1 MRKWHKLTLF
11 AVAQVI
17 LLACIGLAW
26 VANLFADIVIHNP
39 VSGRTQARRPAALV
53 DESQLIGLADITLT
67 TRDGLR
73 LAAWYFPS
81 QNRAAIILLHGYKA
95 NRSTMLSIAAMLIR
109 HGYGVIIPD
118 FRGHG
123 ESDGELITFGYNEV
137 RDAEA
142 AHRYLLTRSEVD
154 PERIGLLGNS
164 MGGATALLYAAE
176 NPVIKAVVAQSPYT
190 TLDDMIRANVRRLN
204 LPTFPLAPMMV
215 FLIERKFGF
224 PVDTLAPIHHI
235 GRIGPRSVLILIGGK
250 DTWVNP
256 EGGRQLYA
264 AAGEPRELWFEPEL
278 GHLEFHEKRAA
289 EFEERIVVFFDKHLL
304 DKQ

>member
-1 MRKWHKLTLF
+1 MKKWHKLTLF

-17 LLACIGLAW
+17 LLAGIGLAW
-26 VANLFADIVIHNP
+26 VANLFADITIHNP
-39 VSGRTQARRPAALV
+39 VSGRTKEQRPAALL
-53 DESQLIGLADITLT
+53 DEPRLADLADIALT
-67 TRDGLR
+67 TSDGVR

-95 NRSTMLSIAAMLIR
+95 NRSTMLPIAAMLIR

-123 ESDGELITFGYNEV
+123 ESEGERITFGHDEV
-137 RDAEA
+137 RDVEA
-142 AHRYLLTRSEVD
+142 TFQYILTRSEVD

-164 MGGATALLYAAE
+164 MGSATALLYAAE
-176 NPVIKAVVAQSPYT
+176 NPAIKAVVAQSPYA
-190 TLDDMIRANVRRLN
+190 TLEDMVQANVRRLGF
-204 LPTFPLAPMMV
+204 PTFPLAPMML
-215 FLIERKFGF
+215 FFIEREFGF
-224 PVDTLAPIHHI
+224 PVDTVAPIRHI
-235 GRIGPRSVLILIGGK
+235 GQISPRPVLILMGGK

-264 AAGEPRELWFEPEL
+264 AAGEPRELWFDPEL

-289 EFEERIVVFFDKHLL
+289 EFEERVVEFFDKYLPS
-304 DKQ
+304 KQ

>member
-1 MRKWHKLTLF
+1 MKKWHKLTLF

-39 VSGRTQARRPAALV
+39 VSGRTQARRPAALR

-67 TRDGLR
+67 ARDGLR

-95 NRSTMLSIAAMLIR
+95 NRSTMLPIAAMLIR

-123 ESDGELITFGYNEV
+123 ESEGELITFGHNEV
-137 RDAEA
+137 RDVEA
-142 AHRYLLTRSEVD
+142 AHQYLLTRSEVD

-164 MGGATALLYAAE
+164 MGSATALLYAAE
-176 NPVIKAVVAQSPYT
+176 NPAIKAVVAQSPYA
-190 TLDDMIRANVRRLN
+190 TLDDMVRANVRRLN
-204 LPTFPLAPMMV
+204 LPTFPLAPMMI
-215 FLIERKFGF
+215 FFIERKFGF
-224 PVDTLAPIHHI
+224 PVDTLAPIR
-235 GRIGPRSVLILIGGK
+235 RIGQISPRPVLILMGGK

-264 AAGEPRELWFEPEL
+264 AVGEPRELWFEPEL

-289 EFEERIVVFFDKHLL
+289 EFEERIAVFFDKHLP

>member
-1 MRKWHKLTLF
+1 MKKWHKLTLF

-17 LLACIGLAW
+17 LLACIGLTW

-39 VSGRTQARRPAALV
+39 VSGRTQARRPAALR

-73 LAAWYFPS
+73 LAAWCFPS

-95 NRSTMLSIAAMLIR
+95 NRSTMLPIAAMLIR

-123 ESDGELITFGYNEV
+123 ESEGELITFGHNEV
-137 RDAEA
+137 RDVEA
-142 AHRYLLTRSEVD
+142 AHQYLLTRSEVD

-164 MGGATALLYAAE
+164 MGSATALLYAAE
-176 NPVIKAVVAQSPYT
+176 NPAIKAVVAQSPYA
-190 TLDDMIRANVRRLN
+190 TLDDMVRANVRRLN
-204 LPTFPLAPMMV
+204 LPTFLLAPMMV
-215 FLIERKFGF
+215 FFIERKFGF
-224 PVDTLAPIHHI
+224 PVDTLAPVHHV
-235 GRIGPRSVLILIGGK
+235 GRISPRPVLILMGGK

-256 EGGRQLYA
+256 GGGRQLDA
-264 AAGEPRELWFEPEL
+264 AAGEPHELWFEPEL

-289 EFEERIVVFFDKHLL
+289 EFEERIVAFFDKHLL